1 MILPILFPI
10 ILNMPYFRRCC
21 WYCRYFIIYYI
32 FLYMYYYIYICLLGN
47 GSTRPVRPLKKK
59 NKHRGPRKLCPIFF
73 WFLIKFLQKCSLSLF
88 QTHLFLLG
96 HPRFSSHH
104 RLGSLFLFMGILC
117 RSNGHRIAQ
126 AQCLTPTVWLSHFS
140 SLSCTKGQ
148 AGSDWPISP

>member
-1 MILPILFPI
+1 MG
-10 ILNMPYFRRCC
+10 R
-21 WYCRYFIIYYI
+21 
-32 FLYMYYYIYICLLGN
+32 
-47 GSTRPVRPLKKK
+47 GSSVQF
-59 NKHRGPRKLCPIFF
+59 FF

-126 AQCLTPTVWLSHFS
+126 AQCLTPTVWLSHYLLWVALRGRRVQTDPYP
-140 SLSCTKGQ
+140 LSEPYGHHPFERDPSIFTICVWAVCKQTMLVYIIYLHTIGFERGNVRPTTKGSSQ
-148 AGSDWPISP
+148 